1 MNCTEK
7 IWSTFNWSQC
17 LSDCPLE
24 CNQTIYGLTTS
35 SVKII
40 GDKYVYLIKENM
52 NLSSDFVYNPIDA
65 ETAASSFVELSV
77 FYETLSYTYTSET
90 PKIDLI
96 ALIASLGGDLS
107 LFLGVS
113 IFSLFEL
120 IEIFIEIYMI
130 RREERRK
137 SEGGEEKSVDGL
149 VKRKLSRRNALTS

>member
-1 MNCTEK
+1 MNCSDR

-17 LSDCPLE
+17 ISDCPLE

-35 SVKII
+35 SVNII
-40 GDKYVYLIKENM
+40 GDKYVYLIKGNV
-52 NLSSDFVYNPIDA
+52 NLSSDFVHTQINA

-77 FYETLSYTYTSET
+77 FYETLSYTHTSET

-96 ALIASLGGDLS
+96 TLIASLGGDLS

-137 SEGGEEKSVDGL
+137 SKYDGSD